1 MGAIIRTRPLAPASQ
16 ITRPRYRQALSSED
30 AMDLFSTSP
39 IEAYSLVRSCIN
51 CTMPANLLATFTLIA
66 MGAGLVTYVERRKA
80 ILLKTGR

>member
-1 MGAIIRTRPLAPASQ
+1 
-16 ITRPRYRQALSSED
+16 
-30 AMDLFSTSP
+30 MDLFSTSP

-80 ILLKTGR
+80 ILLNCIPGKARLGLHAERFASSRRS